1 MTTFKVKEV
10 SKYISNVLRRDSFLS
25 NISVEGEV
33 SNFKKSGGHSYFSI
47 KDDEAMLKCVVFKT
61 IPIAQSLN
69 LTDGQKVVVTGTV
82 MTYEKGSYY
91 QILCKNVEEV
101 GRGNLYE
108 QFLALKE
115 KLSKEGLFNSELKK
129 PIPKFPKNIGVVT
142 AKNGAAIRDILNTLR
157 RRYRIANIYF
167 YPAKVQGIGASDE
180 IALGVK
186 YLDSLDFIDTII
198 VGRGGG
204 SFEDLNAFNDE
215 NLLRTIFNC
224 KKPVISA
231 VGHEIDTMLTDYVAD
246 KRAATPTAGAELSS
260 VSMDEIKE
268 FLNQAEKKLNKN
280 ILEEISAEKVQ
291 LEHFKK
297 ELEYY
302 NPANRI
308 TTLKENLENLKKSL
322 DEKIVS
328 IFKYNKQLLDFK
340 RQSLEIINPNSI
352 LDRGY
357 SIIYNDKNE
366 IVKDIKTV
374 NVGDS
379 LKLKVSNG
387 EIISDVKEII
397 DGN

>member
-1 MTTFKVKEV
+1 MTAFKVKEV
-10 SKYISNVLRRDSFLS
+10 SKYIANVLRRDSFLS

-61 IPIAQSLN
+61 VPIAQNLN

-115 KLSKEGLFNSELKK
+115 KLSKEGLFNVEFKK
-129 PIPKFPKNIGVVT
+129 AIPRFPKNIGVVT

-167 YPAKVQGIGASDE
+167 YPAKVQGIGASEE
-180 IALGVK
+180 IAEGVR

-215 NLLRTIFNC
+215 NLVRTVFNC
-224 KKPVISA
+224 RKPIISA
-231 VGHEIDTMLTDYVAD
+231 VGHEIDTMLTDFVAD

-260 VSMDEIKE
+260 VSMDELKE
-268 FLNQAEKKLNKN
+268 FLNHAEKKLNKN
-280 ILEEISAEKVQ
+280 ILEEISAEKIQ

-302 NPANRI
+302 NPVNRI
-308 TTLKENLENLKKSL
+308 TTLKENLENLRKSL
-322 DEKIVS
+322 NEKITSV
-328 IFKYNKQLLDFK
+328 FKYNKQLLDFK
-340 RQSLEIINPNSI
+340 RQSLEIINPTSV

-357 SIIYNDKNE
+357 SIIYNEKNE
-366 IVKDIKTV
+366 IVKDISNV

>member
-215 NLLRTIFNC
+215 NLIRTIFNC

-357 SIIYNDKNE
+357 SIIYNYKNE

>member
-186 YLDSLDFIDTII
+186 YLDSHDFIDTII

-215 NLLRTIFNC
+215 NLIRTIFNC

>member
-180 IALGVK
+180 IALGIK

-215 NLLRTIFNC
+215 YLIRTIFNC

-387 EIISDVKEII
+387 EIISNVKEII

>member
-215 NLLRTIFNC
+215 NLIRTIFNC

-291 LEHFKK
+291 LEHLKK

>member
-157 RRYRIANIYF
+157 RRYRITNIYF

-180 IALGVK
+180 IALGIK

-215 NLLRTIFNC
+215 NLIRTIFNC

>member
-215 NLLRTIFNC
+215 NLIRTIFNC

-387 EIISDVKEII
+387 EIIFDVKEII

>member
-69 LTDGQKVVVTGTV
+69 LTDGQKVIVTGTV

-215 NLLRTIFNC
+215 NLIRTIFNC

-387 EIISDVKEII
+387 KIISDVKEII

>member
-115 KLSKEGLFNSELKK
+115 KLSKEGLFDSELKK

-215 NLLRTIFNC
+215 NLIRTIFNC

>member
-186 YLDSLDFIDTII
+186 YLDSLNFIDTII

-215 NLLRTIFNC
+215 NLIRTIFNC

>member
-91 QILCKNVEEV
+91 QILCKNVEDV

-142 AKNGAAIRDILNTLR
+142 AKSGAAIRDILNTLR

-215 NLLRTIFNC
+215 NLIRTIFNC

-387 EIISDVKEII
+387 EIISNVKEII

>member
-101 GRGNLYE
+101 GRGDLYE

-215 NLLRTIFNC
+215 NLIRTIFNC

>member
-1 MTTFKVKEV
+1 MTAFKVKEV
-10 SKYISNVLRRDSFLS
+10 SKYIANVLRIDSFLS

-61 IPIAQSLN
+61 VPIAQNLN

-115 KLSKEGLFNSELKK
+115 KLSKEGLFNVEFKK
-129 PIPKFPKNIGVVT
+129 AIPRFPKNIGVVT

-167 YPAKVQGIGASDE
+167 YPAKVQGIGASEE
-180 IALGVK
+180 IAEGVR

-215 NLLRTIFNC
+215 NLVRTIFNC
-224 KKPVISA
+224 RKPIISA
-231 VGHEIDTMLTDYVAD
+231 VGHEIDTMLTDFVAD

-260 VSMDEIKE
+260 VSMDELKE
-268 FLNQAEKKLNKN
+268 FLNHAEKKLNKN
-280 ILEEISAEKVQ
+280 ILEEISAEKIQ

-302 NPANRI
+302 NPVNRI
-308 TTLKENLENLKKSL
+308 TTLKENLDNLRKSL
-322 DEKIVS
+322 DEKITSV
-328 IFKYNKQLLDFK
+328 FKYNKQLLDFK
-340 RQSLEIINPNSI
+340 RQSLEIINPTSI

-357 SIIYNDKNE
+357 SIIYNEKNE
-366 IVKDIKTV
+366 IVKDISNV

>member
-91 QILCKNVEEV
+91 QILCKNVEKV

-215 NLLRTIFNC
+215 NLIRTIFNC

-291 LEHFKK
+291 LEHLKK

>member
-215 NLLRTIFNC
+215 NLIRTIFNC
-224 KKPVISA
+224 KKPIISA

-260 VSMDEIKE
+260 VSIDEIKE

-322 DEKIVS
+322 DEKIAS

>member
-69 LTDGQKVVVTGTV
+69 LTDGQNVVVTGTV

-186 YLDSLDFIDTII
+186 YLDSLDFVDTII

-215 NLLRTIFNC
+215 NLIRTIFNC

>member
-215 NLLRTIFNC
+215 NLIRTIFNC

-328 IFKYNKQLLDFK
+328 ISKYNKQLLDFK

>member
-69 LTDGQKVVVTGTV
+69 LIDGQKVIVTGTV

-215 NLLRTIFNC
+215 NLIRTIFNC

-387 EIISDVKEII
+387 KIISDVKEII

>member
-142 AKNGAAIRDILNTLR
+142 AKSGAAIRDILNTLR

-215 NLLRTIFNC
+215 NLIRTIFNC

>member
-69 LTDGQKVVVTGTV
+69 LTDGQKIVVTGTV

-215 NLLRTIFNC
+215 NLIRTIFNC

>member
-10 SKYISNVLRRDSFLS
+10 SKYISNVFRRDSFLS

-215 NLLRTIFNC
+215 NLIRTIFNC

-260 VSMDEIKE
+260 VSIDEIKE

-322 DEKIVS
+322 DEKIAS

>member
-215 NLLRTIFNC
+215 NLIRTIFNC

-379 LKLKVSNG
+379 LKLKVYNG

>member
-167 YPAKVQGIGASDE
+167 YPAKVHGIGAGDE

-215 NLLRTIFNC
+215 NLIRTIFNC

-308 TTLKENLENLKKSL
+308 TTLKEKLENLKKSL
-322 DEKIVS
+322 DEKIAS

>member
-10 SKYISNVLRRDSFLS
+10 SKYISNVLRRNSFLS

-215 NLLRTIFNC
+215 NLIRTIFNC

-387 EIISDVKEII
+387 KIISDVKEII

>member
-10 SKYISNVLRRDSFLS
+10 SKYISNILRRDSFLS

-47 KDDEAMLKCVVFKT
+47 KDDEAVLKCVVFKT
-61 IPIAQSLN
+61 VPIASSLN
-69 LTDGQKVVVTGTV
+69 LTDGQKVVVTGTI

-91 QILCKNVEEV
+91 QILCKNVERV
-101 GRGNLYE
+101 GLGNLYE

-115 KLSKEGLFNSELKK
+115 KLSKEGLFNVEFKK
-129 PIPKFPKNIGVVT
+129 TIPKFPKNIGVIT

-180 IALGVK
+180 IAEGVK

-215 NLLRTIFNC
+215 NLIRTIFNC
-224 KKPVISA
+224 KKPIISA
-231 VGHEIDTMLTDYVAD
+231 VGHEIDTMLTDFVAD

-260 VSMDEIKE
+260 VSMDEIRE
-268 FLNQAEKKLNKN
+268 FLSQAEKKLNKN
-280 ILEEISAEKVQ
+280 ILEEISADKIQ
-291 LEHFKK
+291 LEHLKK

-322 DEKIVS
+322 DEKIIAV
-328 IFKYNKQLLDFK
+328 FNYNKQLLDFK
-340 RQSLEIINPNSI
+340 RQSLEIINPNSV
-352 LDRGY
+352 LQRGY
-357 SIIYNDKNE
+357 SIIYNENDE
-366 IVKDIKTV
+366 IVKDIKAV

-387 EIISDVKEII
+387 EIISDVKEIV

>member
-91 QILCKNVEEV
+91 QILCKNVEDV

-215 NLLRTIFNC
+215 NLIRTIFNC

-387 EIISDVKEII
+387 EIISNVKEII

>member
-1 MTTFKVKEV
+1 MTAFKVKEV
-10 SKYISNVLRRDSFLS
+10 SKYIANVLRRDSFLS

-61 IPIAQSLN
+61 VPIAQNLN

-115 KLSKEGLFNSELKK
+115 KLSKEGLFNVEFKK
-129 PIPKFPKNIGVVT
+129 AIPRFPKNIGVVT

-167 YPAKVQGIGASDE
+167 YPAKVQGIGASEE
-180 IALGVK
+180 IAEGVR

-215 NLLRTIFNC
+215 NLVRTIFNC
-224 KKPVISA
+224 RKPIISA
-231 VGHEIDTMLTDYVAD
+231 VGHEIDTMLTDFVAD

-260 VSMDEIKE
+260 VSMDELKE
-268 FLNQAEKKLNKN
+268 FLNHAEKKLNKN
-280 ILEEISAEKVQ
+280 ILEEISAEKIQ

-302 NPANRI
+302 NPVNRI
-308 TTLKENLENLKKSL
+308 TTLKENLENLRKSL
-322 DEKIVS
+322 NEKITSV
-328 IFKYNKQLLDFK
+328 FKYNKQLLDFK
-340 RQSLEIINPNSI
+340 RQSLEIINPTSI

-357 SIIYNDKNE
+357 SIIYNEKNE

>member
-215 NLLRTIFNC
+215 NLIRTIFNC

-357 SIIYNDKNE
+357 SIIYNEKNE
-366 IVKDIKTV
+366 IVKDIKNV

-387 EIISDVKEII
+387 EIISDIKEII

>member
-215 NLLRTIFNC
+215 NLIRTIFNC

-387 EIISDVKEII
+387 EIISNVKEII

>member
-61 IPIAQSLN
+61 IPISQSLN

-215 NLLRTIFNC
+215 NLIRTIFNC

>member
-215 NLLRTIFNC
+215 NLIRTIFNC

-387 EIISDVKEII
+387 
-397 DGN
+397 

>member
-215 NLLRTIFNC
+215 NLIRTIFNC

-357 SIIYNDKNE
+357 SIIFNDKNE

>member
-1 MTTFKVKEV
+1 M
-10 SKYISNVLRRDSFLS
+10 
-25 NISVEGEV
+25 
-33 SNFKKSGGHSYFSI
+33 
-47 KDDEAMLKCVVFKT
+47 
-61 IPIAQSLN
+61 
-69 LTDGQKVVVTGTV
+69 
-82 MTYEKGSYY
+82 
-91 QILCKNVEEV
+91 
-101 GRGNLYE
+101 
-108 QFLALKE
+108 
-115 KLSKEGLFNSELKK
+115 
-129 PIPKFPKNIGVVT
+129 VT

-215 NLLRTIFNC
+215 NLIRTIFNC

-387 EIISDVKEII
+387 EIISNVKEII

>member
-129 PIPKFPKNIGVVT
+129 PIPKVPKNIGVVT

-215 NLLRTIFNC
+215 NLIRTIFNC

>member
-180 IALGVK
+180 IALGIK

-215 NLLRTIFNC
+215 NLIRTIFNC

-302 NPANRI
+302 NPSNRI

-387 EIISDVKEII
+387 EIISNVKEII

>member
-69 LTDGQKVVVTGTV
+69 LTDGQKVVVTGTI

-215 NLLRTIFNC
+215 NLIRTIFNC

-291 LEHFKK
+291 FEHFKK